1 MLVGLLLKQM
11 PFERAKGGAFLPSLL
26 SRFTPHTVFMEIG
39 AGDCSLAMLAATYVE
54 RVYAVDPANRIIGGR
69 LPPSNLRLVLS
80 DEIGLPV
87 PEGSVDLAFSAQ
99 PTPARMRL
107 AHRSLAPGGVFVTS
121 DLDARARAVEAG
133 FVRVRQPWFESVLV
147 AVKP

>member
-1 MLVGLLLKQM
+1 VLVT
-11 PFERAKGGAFLPSLL
+11 SLVR
-26 SRFTPHTVFMEIG
+26 RFTPHTVFMEIG
-39 AGDCSLAMLAATYVE
+39 AGDCSLALLAASYVE
-54 RVYAVDPANRIIGGR
+54 RVYAVDPASRIAGGR

-80 DEIGLPV
+80 DEIGIPV

-99 PTPARMRL
+99 PTPGRMRL
-107 AHRSLAPGGVFVTS
+107 AHRVLAPRGIFVTS
-121 DLDARARAVEAG
+121 DLGAGEAARVCG